1 MDTLHELTEIF
12 RAFPGVGPRQ
22 AKRFVHHLLQRGE
35 DAEALSALAARL
47 SKSVTRCELCRR
59 FFNKEAMPSGRQGVS
74 KKCRVCRDEGRDKSA
89 LLIVARD
96 IDLEAVEKSDSFRGY
111 YFVLGGTIPILDKQP
126 EKCVAL
132 AELIARAEKAA
143 KEGLK
148 EIVLALSA
156 NPEGE
161 HTAETAARILAPLT
175 KEYNIK
181 ISALGRGLSTGTELE
196 YADAETLK
204 SAFRNRQ

>member
-1 MDTLHELTEIF
+1 MNSNMDTLHELTEIF

-47 SKSVTRCELCRR
+47 RKSVVRCELCRR
-59 FFNKEAMPSGRQGVS
+59 FFTKEGSF
-74 KKCRVCRDEGRDKSA
+74 KKCRACRDEGRDKA
-89 LLIVARD
+89 TLLIVAR
-96 IDLEAVEKSDSFRGY
+96 
-111 YFVLGGTIPILDKQP
+111 
-126 EKCVAL
+126 
-132 AELIARAEKAA
+132 AENAA

-161 HTAETAARILAPLT
+161 HTAETAARILAPLA
-175 KEYNIK
+175 KEHNIK
-181 ISALGRGLSTGTELE
+181 ISTLGRGLSTGTELE

-204 SAFRNRQ
+204 SAFKNEERRVGKECRCRWSP